1 MPELSSTHEQ
11 TPPPEQTPVVS
22 VAGQPPAISTP
33 EETPNQPEIGTGAA
47 SSVGLNIVRVLAV
60 LAVIGISVYVFT
72 IRDQAP
78 ELAKYGYPGIFLLSI
93 LSNATVLL
101 PAPGILFVFAMGAVF
116 NPFWVAIAAGAGAAI
131 GELSGYL
138 AGFGGQLIVKNNT
151 TYQRIADWMQHNPR
165 IDLLMVFILAF
176 LPNPFFDL
184 AGIAAGALRIPLYR
198 FLIVCWLGKTLKMLV
213 FAYLGAS
220 IKGLAF

>member
-1 MPELSSTHEQ
+1 MPWMSDLLERFRPNKPGTIVPANNPEINDSDTNA
-11 TPPPEQTPVVS
+11 TNKPAPPEIPS
-22 VAGQPPAISTP
+22 NSNLLLA
-33 EETPNQPEIGTGAA
+33 
-47 SSVGLNIVRVLAV
+47 VRVLAV
-60 LAVIGISVYVFT
+60 MLVIAISVYVFS

-78 ELAKYGYPGIFLLSI
+78 ELARYGYPGIFLLSI

-116 NPFWVAIAAGAGAAI
+116 NPFWVAVAAGAGSAI

-138 AGFGGQLIVKNNT
+138 AGFGGQMIVQNVDV
-151 TYQRIADWMQHNPR
+151 YQRIVNWMQSHPR
-165 IDLLMVFILAF
+165 IDLLMVFVLAF

-184 AGIAAGALRIPLYR
+184 AGIAAGVLRIPLYR

-213 FAYLGAS
+213 IAYLGAS
-220 IKGLAF
+220 VTGLAT

>member
-1 MPELSSTHEQ
+1 MPWMSDLLERLS
-11 TPPPEQTPVVS
+11 PDKP
-22 VAGQPPAISTP
+22 G
-33 EETPNQPEIGTGAA
+33 
-47 SSVGLNIVRVLAV
+47 SVGPTENPERIDSQSSAGIRPAPHGKPSHANLILAVRVLAV
-60 LAVIGISVYVFT
+60 MLVIAISVYVFS

-78 ELAKYGYPGIFLLSI
+78 ELARYGYPGIFLLSI

-116 NPFWVAIAAGAGAAI
+116 NPFWVAVAAGAGSAI

-138 AGFGGQLIVKNNT
+138 AGFGGQMIVQNVDV
-151 TYQRIADWMQHNPR
+151 YQRIVNWMQSHPR
-165 IDLLMVFILAF
+165 IDLLMVFVLAF

-184 AGIAAGALRIPLYR
+184 AGIAAGVLRIPLYR

-213 FAYLGAS
+213 IAYLGAS
-220 IKGLAF
+220 VTGLAF

>member
-1 MPELSSTHEQ
+1 MPWMSDLLERFRPNKPGTVVPANNPGIHDSQ
-11 TPPPEQTPVVS
+11 TSATPIPAPPEKPTNS
-22 VAGQPPAISTP
+22 NLLLA
-33 EETPNQPEIGTGAA
+33 
-47 SSVGLNIVRVLAV
+47 VRVLAV
-60 LAVIGISVYVFT
+60 MLVIAISVYVFS

-78 ELAKYGYPGIFLLSI
+78 ELARYGYPGIFLLSI

-116 NPFWVAIAAGAGAAI
+116 NPFWVAVAAGAGSAI

-138 AGFGGQLIVKNNT
+138 AGFGGQMIVQNVDV
-151 TYQRIADWMQHNPR
+151 YQRIVNWMQSHPR
-165 IDLLMVFILAF
+165 IDLLMVFVLAF

-184 AGIAAGALRIPLYR
+184 AGIAAGVLRIPLYR

-213 FAYLGAS
+213 IAYLGAS
-220 IKGLAF
+220 VTGLAT

>member
-1 MPELSSTHEQ
+1 MTWMSDLLERISPKKPGGVIPAENQEITDSQTGVPPKP
-11 TPPPEQTPVVS
+11 TPPGKPS
-22 VAGQPPAISTP
+22 NANLLLA
-33 EETPNQPEIGTGAA
+33 
-47 SSVGLNIVRVLAV
+47 VRVLAMM
-60 LAVIGISVYVFT
+60 LVIAISVFVFS

-116 NPFWVAIAAGAGAAI
+116 NPFWVAVAAGAGSAI

-138 AGFGGQLIVKNNT
+138 AGFGGQMIVQNAEV
-151 TYQRIADWMQHNPR
+151 YQRIHNWMQSHPR
-165 IDLLMVFILAF
+165 IDLLMIFVLAV

-184 AGIAAGALRIPLYR
+184 AGIAAGVLRIPLYR
-198 FLIVCWLGKTLKMLV
+198 FLIVCWIGKTLKMLAI
-213 FAYLGAS
+213 AYLGAS
-220 IKGLAF
+220 ITGLTV

>member
-1 MPELSSTHEQ
+1 MPWMSDLLERLSPNKPGTVVPADDLEINNPQ
-11 TPPPEQTPVVS
+11 TNAISKPAPPEKPTH
-22 VAGQPPAISTP
+22 ANLLLAM
-33 EETPNQPEIGTGAA
+33 
-47 SSVGLNIVRVLAV
+47 RVLAV
-60 LAVIGISVYVFT
+60 MLVIAISVYVFS

-78 ELAKYGYPGIFLLSI
+78 ELARYGYPGIFLLSI

-116 NPFWVAIAAGAGAAI
+116 NPFWVAVAAGAGSAI

-138 AGFGGQLIVKNNT
+138 AGFGGQMIVQNAEV
-151 TYQRIADWMQHNPR
+151 YQRILKWMQNHPR
-165 IDLLMVFILAF
+165 IDLLMIFVLAV

-184 AGIAAGALRIPLYR
+184 AGIAAGVLRIPLYR

-213 FAYLGAS
+213 IAYLGAS
-220 IKGLAF
+220 VTGLAF

>member
-1 MPELSSTHEQ
+1 MPWLSDLLERFHPNKSGTVVPVNNPEINDSD
-11 TPPPEQTPVVS
+11 TNATSKPAPPEKPTSSNLRLAVRLLAVML
-22 VAGQPPAISTP
+22 VIAIS
-33 EETPNQPEIGTGAA
+33 
-47 SSVGLNIVRVLAV
+47 
-60 LAVIGISVYVFT
+60 VFVFS

-78 ELAKYGYPGIFLLSI
+78 ELARYGYPGIFLLSI

-116 NPFWVAIAAGAGAAI
+116 NPFWVAVAAGAGSAI

-138 AGFGGQLIVKNNT
+138 AGFGGQMIVQNVDV
-151 TYQRIADWMQHNPR
+151 YQRIVNWMQSHPR
-165 IDLLMVFILAF
+165 IDLLMVFVLAF

-184 AGIAAGALRIPLYR
+184 AGIAAGVLRIPLYR

-213 FAYLGAS
+213 IAYLGAS
-220 IKGLAF
+220 VSGFAT